1 MKEGRGGEGRGGE
14 EGEKE
19 GEEGVKVWEE
29 GASPSL
35 PNTLSSSLLSSLH
48 VSPLLPQRMN
58 KMGEAGE

>member
-1 MKEGRGGEGRGGE
+1 M
-14 EGEKE
+14 KE
-19 GEEGVKVWEE
+19 GEEGVKEGEEGVKEGEE

-58 KMGEAGE
+58 KMVEGRE